1 MKPGRIFASTLLY
14 CAFALPSFSKDW
26 LFVTTNWAE
35 AGNEQVLL
43 IDPESGQRRTLWN
56 GGGMLDAV
64 VSPDARR
71 LYVTY
76 VSDKGDQLAVVETA
90 TGAVLHTAETP
101 QLIRWIGANTPGLAI
116 SSDGRWLYLLKTNYS
131 VGSYEFSMLTFD
143 TRESRFVSEE
153 QPISNCRG
161 AHPQSVPG
169 AGKVL
174 VLCGGS
180 ESQASDGSLVLRLP
194 DFQNFVLGR
203 GGDGYLLYTAGL
215 NGRIQAADVNTHEIV
230 QISKDSPLR
239 HRRFMPSSGTISPD
253 GRLWYLP
260 IKIPDNGEQE
270 IEQILV
276 FDTQVMR
283 MTNVITPVGPFWGL
297 ALSSDG
303 QRLYASQ
310 PYLKNIMVS
319 DTGTRRTVRTLA
331 VGAKPSILFA
341 VKAP

>member
-1 MKPGRIFASTLLY
+1 MRPGCILASVLLC

-35 AGNEQVLL
+35 GGNEQVLL
-43 IDPESGQRRTLWN
+43 IDPESGQRRVLWN
-56 GGGMLDAV
+56 GGVELDAV
-64 VSPDARR
+64 VSPDAGR

-76 VSDKGDQLAVVETA
+76 IGDKGYELAVVETA
-90 TGAVLHTAETP
+90 TGAVLRRAEIP
-101 QLIRWIGANTPGLAI
+101 QLIRWISPSTPGMAI
-116 SSDGRWLYLLKTNYS
+116 SPDGRWLYLLKTNYS
-131 VGSYEFSMLTFD
+131 AGSSEYSLLTFD

-153 QPISNCRG
+153 QTISNCRG
-161 AHPQSVPG
+161 AHPQAVPG
-169 AGKVL
+169 AGKML

-203 GGDGYLLYTAGL
+203 GGDGYLLYSAGS

-239 HRRFMPSSGTISPD
+239 HRRFMPSSGTMSPD

-276 FDTQVMR
+276 FDTQA
-283 MTNVITPVGPFWGL
+283 MTMANIITPVGPFWGL

-303 QRLYASQ
+303 RRLYASQ
-310 PYLKNIMVS
+310 ADLQNIMVI
-319 DTGTRRTVRTLA
+319 DTGTRQAIRTLA